1 MQSSR
6 HAISSACNLLSMQSP
21 LHATSSACNL
31 LGMQSPQH
39 AIFSACN
46 LLSMQSQSFSMQTAL
61 KEWPEEQCVLSLK
74 HVLQAGYW
82 SVWPPSVPH
91 TTSLCLYQPAP
102 LLLLLAGTQLLHC
115 PPHKRYS
122 SNSSSYSSS
131 SSMRGCSVRWSLS
144 VWWCQCGM
152 MKGEGCWGALL
163 DAALPLTLLLRLQ
176 SCAVST
182 GTTSLLRLPD
192 SKQPA
197 QARHAYPDCCVFTV
211 ESKTRKWESKD
222 KSDIAGKAWS
232 LIWCQAIHLG
242 SYKCL
247 MHQALTAQ
255 LTVTVYAMTTH
266 LVTAR
271 LKCTRI

>member
-1 MQSSR
+1 
-6 HAISSACNLLSMQSP
+6 
-21 LHATSSACNL
+21 
-31 LGMQSPQH
+31 MQSPQH

-46 LLSMQSQSFSMQTAL
+46 LLSMQSPQHAISSACNLLGMQSPRHAISSACNLLSMQSPQHAIAISSACNLNHSACILLSMQSQSPQHAISIIQHAISSACNRNLLSMQSAL

-74 HVLQAGYW
+74 HFLQAGYW

-91 TTSLCLYQPAP
+91 TTSLCLYQPGP
-102 LLLLLAGTQLLHC
+102 LLFLLAGTQLLHC

-122 SNSSSYSSS
+122 SNSSS
-131 SSMRGCSVRWSLS
+131 SMHGCSVRWSLS
-144 VWWCQCGM
+144 VWWCQCGT

-182 GTTSLLRLPD
+182 GTTSLLRSPG

-197 QARHAYPDCCVFTV
+197 QARCPYPACCVFTV
-211 ESKTRKWESKD
+211 ESKTRKWDSKD

-232 LIWCQAIHLG
+232 LI
-242 SYKCL
+242 
-247 MHQALTAQ
+247 
-255 LTVTVYAMTTH
+255 
-266 LVTAR
+266 
-271 LKCTRI
+271 